1 MRAVSDAGP
10 SPGPDRS
17 LHATLAGWTVAM
29 ELGTS
34 ASAAA
39 TRRLLARFPARERAI
54 PSATLVLSAP
64 SEPRCAPAQRA
75 LPEARRSPDGGLHL
89 EGEDY
94 TVQLSADGARA
105 LVTGAGMFPV
115 ETALKVMLGAE
126 LARRGGLL
134 IHGVGVAHA
143 GRAALFV
150 GHSGAGKSTLGTLW
164 RDAGGLVLADELVA
178 IWPDAESRTWRAAG
192 TPWNL
197 LGTQSEAALAAVGT
211 LAWDAPSRWESQ
223 GAGEVARV
231 LLLNALLPESSP
243 AGRSAMI
250 ASASRLL
257 SEVAT
262 GRLHFTRDSAAV
274 TVLRARLE
282 ATLG

>member
-1 MRAVSDAGP
+1 MSAAGP
-10 SPGPDRS
+10 SPGPDHS
-17 LHATLAGWTVAM
+17 LQATLAGWTVAL
-29 ELGTS
+29 ELAT
-34 ASAAA
+34 AESAAA
-39 TRRLLARFPARERAI
+39 TRRLLARFPARVGDI
-54 PSATLVLSAP
+54 PAATLAQCAP
-64 SEPRCAPAQRA
+64 GAPRPAPAQRV
-75 LPEARRSPDGGLHL
+75 LPEVRRAPDGGLRL
-89 EGEDY
+89 EAEDY
-94 TVQLSADGARA
+94 TVQLSGDGARA

-134 IHGVGVAHA
+134 IHGVGVAHS

-164 RDAGGLVLADELVA
+164 RDADGLVLADELVA
-178 IWPDAESRTWRAAG
+178 LWPDADAGTWRAAG

-197 LGTQSEAALAAVGT
+197 LGTQSEATLTAVGT
-211 LAWDAPSRWESQ
+211 LAWDAPSRWEAQ
-223 GAGEVARV
+223 GAGDVARV
-231 LLLNALLPESSP
+231 LLLNALLPESSS

-257 SEVAT
+257 SEVPT
-262 GRLHFTRDSAAV
+262 GRLHFSRDSSAA